1 MGNVRLSYADSD
13 HDGGILPRDMN
24 SKYCEDM
31 GDGNMAC
38 YDVCMP
44 GEVVEVNNYYP
55 FGLMHNY
62 TATTMNSYQYKYNG
76 KELQETGMY
85 DYGARFYMPDIGRW
99 GVVDPLAEASRRFTT
114 YHYGNNNPIR
124 FIDPDGR
131 LTMDNLSTFSNGSA
145 VADFINK
152 NGFGEDYLPMFYR
165 DEAGMMIVNQS
176 LGDNGQGGGGGN
188 SGSPTFQFPKGQEEY
203 YKKNYPAFYD
213 FVKNQLPNIIKDK
226 NFLQAFMD
234 ITGMSQEEVT
244 KAFTYGDGPTLHDW
258 DVEFSNGQ
266 YDYSVSH
273 YIGDLNSISIGNT
286 ALNWFEKANKNPNTV
301 EGIAN
306 LFWMSS
312 LVGHEGAHW
321 GHNIKGPTQEMNSFI
336 NIFQEHG
343 DAFEFRIFMKDFPG
357 VKAEPGYLQVGA
369 YNSLP
374 YNLTQYVKI
383 HYNTLSKIFKP

>member
-1 MGNVRLSYADSD
+1 
-13 HDGGILPRDMN
+13 
-24 SKYCEDM
+24 
-31 GDGNMAC
+31 
-38 YDVCMP
+38 
-44 GEVVEVNNYYP
+44 
-55 FGLMHNY
+55 
-62 TATTMNSYQYKYNG
+62 
-76 KELQETGMY
+76 
-85 DYGARFYMPDIGRW
+85 MPDIARWNGIYQLAESYLSTSTYAYVANNPVLRFDVDGRW
-99 GVVDPLAEASRRFTT
+99 FDDNGHIIDTSGQTYGFLGSSFKPAHATNYLGV
-114 YHYGNNNPIR
+114 
-124 FIDPDGR
+124 
-131 LTMDNLSTFSNGSA
+131 
-145 VADFINK
+145 NK
-152 NGFGEDYLPMFYR
+152 ND
-165 DEAGMMIVNQS
+165 
-176 LGDNGQGGGGGN
+176 GGGGN